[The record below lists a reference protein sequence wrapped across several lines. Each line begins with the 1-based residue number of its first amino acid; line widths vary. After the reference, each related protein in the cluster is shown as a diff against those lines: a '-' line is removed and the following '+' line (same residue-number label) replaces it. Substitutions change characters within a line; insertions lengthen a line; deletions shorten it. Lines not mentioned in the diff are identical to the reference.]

1 MDYRRP
7 ERVEPLAAQYVL
19 GTLRG
24 RARARFARLVQIDPA
39 VAAEVQA
46 WEARLLPLL
55 ESLPPV
61 QPPPGVWPAILE
73 RIQGRGTAS
82 AGGFWASLRLWRALA
97 ATGFIA
103 AFALAV
109 ALLNPR
115 PDVTQ
120 AYVAV
125 LAAQDGR
132 AVLIATAEASGRVMT
147 LKPLA
152 PQNIPADRS
161 LELWALPAA
170 GHPRPLGLID
180 PAAVVR
186 LTLPEAEQGRLASI
200 PTLAVSLEPRGGST
214 TGLPTGPVL
223 FTGAL
228 QAL

>member
-24 RARARFARLVQIDPA
+24 RARDRFARLVQTDPT
-39 VAAEVQA
+39 VAAAVQA

-61 QPPPGVWPAILE
+61 QPPAGVWTAILA
-73 RIQGRGTAS
+73 RIQGRGAAS
-82 AGGFWASLRLWRALA
+82 AGGFWASLGLWRALA

-103 AFALAV
+103 AFALAI

-115 PDVTQ
+115 PEVTPS
-120 AYVAV
+120 YVAV

-161 LELWALPAA
+161 LQLWALPAA
-170 GHPRPLGLID
+170 GNPRPLGLID
-180 PAAVVR
+180 PAGVVR
-186 LTLPEAEQGRLASI
+186 LTLPAAEQGRLASI
-200 PTLAVSLEPRGGST
+200 PTLAVSLEPRGGSP